1 MAYLFK
7 IEEIFFSFISNCCWA
22 LLFLLTHCIFLAVS
36 KKDEASS
43 GLADKQLTLNKP
55 IFRVIF
61 VHLEHTEI
69 FS

>member
-1 MAYLFK
+1 M
-7 IEEIFFSFISNCCWA
+7 EDDS
-22 LLFLLTHCIFLAVS
+22 VS

-61 VHLEHTEI
+61 VHPRNN
-69 FS
+69 F